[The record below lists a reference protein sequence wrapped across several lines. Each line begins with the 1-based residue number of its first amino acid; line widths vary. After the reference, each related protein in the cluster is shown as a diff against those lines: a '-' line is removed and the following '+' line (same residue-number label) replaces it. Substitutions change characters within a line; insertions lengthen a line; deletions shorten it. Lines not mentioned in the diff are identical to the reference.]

1 MILDDEFKRRL
12 KKIGGFKVPSL
23 EDIIILKLMSGERKD
38 ISDLKKILA
47 QKWSEL
53 DKQYLVKRAKQ
64 AGIEKSLIKLIRRLK
79 LRI

>member
-1 MILDDEFKRRL
+1 
-12 KKIGGFKVPSL
+12 
-23 EDIIILKLMSGERKD
+23 MSGEWKD
-38 ISDLKKILA
+38 ISDLKKILT

-64 AGIEKSLIKLIRRLK
+64 AGLERSLIKLIRRLK